1 VETLAKS
8 LIGLLGGLTPGF
20 EKDILKIQKAVAD
33 PRPATW
39 GDLEKKPEILWE
51 SLEPVFK
58 LRDDIIKWVYNHLT
72 VRAVQDALAAIST
85 AIDKLVY
92 IVLGIFLEPLLS
104 EFSKI
109 LKDQERQLLIID

>member
-1 VETLAKS
+1 
-8 LIGLLGGLTPGF
+8 
-20 EKDILKIQKAVAD
+20 
-33 PRPATW
+33 
-39 GDLEKKPEILWE
+39 
-51 SLEPVFK
+51 
-58 LRDDIIKWVYNHLT
+58 
-72 VRAVQDALAAIST
+72 VRAVQDALADIST